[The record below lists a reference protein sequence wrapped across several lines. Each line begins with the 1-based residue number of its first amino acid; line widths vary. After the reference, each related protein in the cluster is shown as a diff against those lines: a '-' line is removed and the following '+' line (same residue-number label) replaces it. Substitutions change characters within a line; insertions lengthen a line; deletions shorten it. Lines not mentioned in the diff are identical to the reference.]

1 MDEAIRALYLDMNMT
16 SNSCIKCGNPV
27 LDEVAR
33 SVSYCDSCGHV
44 WLDNEVRNPITDLI

>member
-1 MDEAIRALYLDMNMT
+1 MDESIRALYLDMNLS